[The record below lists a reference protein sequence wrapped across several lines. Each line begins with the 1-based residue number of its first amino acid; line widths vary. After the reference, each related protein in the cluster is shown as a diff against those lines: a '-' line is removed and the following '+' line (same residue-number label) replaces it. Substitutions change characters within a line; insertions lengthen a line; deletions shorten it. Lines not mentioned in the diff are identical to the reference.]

1 MLVLTYG
8 LMTLN
13 VTVRHVRNTLDAL
26 LSWSARERYQRWL
39 NQAGMTSWVAVDLL
53 ILRLTLA
60 TISMSLTIWLTHSFL
75 LALMTGVFA
84 WIFVWWWLKSKV
96 SHYQQRLLSELPA
109 FLDLLCLCMSSGMN
123 LQTAVALVLDLSEH
137 AATGRHELSSGQGSG
152 LAWHWRRWLSA
163 VCSGNS
169 RRKAF
174 EQLMTEV
181 SAPAFRRVCVAI
193 LQAEHAGS
201 GMTTSLMVQAE
212 QLRQERLM
220 TIERKAMQAPV
231 RMLLPLVVC
240 FFPSTFLVLGF
251 SMWLSLADSITGV
264 L

>member
-13 VTVRHVRNTLDAL
+13 VTLRHVRNTLDAS

-39 NQAGMTSWVAVDLL
+39 NQAGMTRWVAVDLL
-53 ILRLTLA
+53 ILRLTLT
-60 TISMSLTIWLTHSFL
+60 TISMSLTIWLTHSFF
-75 LALMTGVFA
+75 LALMTGAFA
-84 WIFVWWWLKSKV
+84 WIFVWWWVKSKV
-96 SHYQQRLLSELPA
+96 SHYQQRLTSELPA

-137 AATGRHELSSGQGSG
+137 AATGRHEHSSGQGSG

-174 EQLMTEV
+174 EQLMSEV
-181 SAPAFRRVCVAI
+181 SAPAIRRVCVAI

-201 GMTTSLMVQAE
+201 GMAASLMVQAE

-251 SMWLSLADSITGV
+251 SMWLSLADSMTGV
-264 L
+264 I